1 MNTESIK
8 KKSVILE
15 KQIEEGIQWVSKNLP
30 AEERKSVVLNLK
42 KHRRDNNR
50 YRNALEKRPVV
61 CLFGESQVGKSY
73 AVTNIATTEDRTTFY
88 VKNPETDSYINFL
101 QEINPEGQ
109 GREATGVVTRFTVQN
124 DYDSN
129 KPPFKVVLL
138 SQTDVVKIIS
148 NSYFSDFQGL
158 SFNVDRDAILEK
170 IANYKLTIKSRK
182 STNNAYDEDEVYEI
196 KEYLESRFSDKAIIS
211 DLRHMQYWDEIIAI
225 LPYLN
230 LNERCDVLE
239 PLWGKVD
246 YFSQLYVLLCSVLD
260 QINNDKIVYVNQSVI
275 APKSDTIVDVQR
287 LNDIYKSSENYLVNV
302 VTDSGS
308 TQKINR
314 GILSALTL
322 ELVLVLPEYLKEREN
337 RKFLNNIDILDF
349 PGARS
354 RKKVEYEAFLQNTDE
369 LKTEMFLR
377 GKVAYLF
384 EKYSYQIEISSLMFC
399 MHDVKSEV
407 TDLPHFLYGWIKSN
421 IGNSPK
427 QRDRFIQE
435 LQNLIPSG
443 IPINPLLIILTKYN
457 NNLKWQDHTDKLEPK
472 SHNYKWSHRLKD
484 FLNNFLTEPVDDKWV
499 NNWTGNN
506 VSFKNTFLLR
516 DPLYSKTVFDELE
529 TKKIAENES
538 LVESEVIK
546 TNPTY
551 QPMYDERLKTI
562 KESFLSN
569 QYVNAYFHNPE
580 KAWYESST
588 PGNTGMSYILEYLEP
603 VSNPIIRV
611 TKIEELIDDLTTT
624 VLNDL
629 VSYYDDGDHDKKLRE
644 AKIQS
649 AKTAVSMLK
658 FFKEQR
664 QFGNFLRSLLIEE
677 DEAWKAYWSFRNA
690 KYEENSHNTTANDS
704 YEVSNK
710 AVLETIGYTYNDNIS
725 FLENYEAAK
734 SMLGFDDNEMKD
746 IGIDYAEDVQE
757 KRKEPSD
764 YLSEELLSIWVIKI
778 DRMLKEHKSIKDKS
792 LNKEIAESL
801 VNNLKESKNR
811 LKMANNLSNQLK
823 PHIESHAST
832 INYNIVPYI
841 ATRFINTFVY
851 NAGNGFKFENSE
863 NIDIPDKE
871 SLSCDSIKSGEIL
884 FDAWKQQMMKAY
896 TENVLYKS
904 TVKDEEKLKNNAL
917 LGKIVKA
924 IQEINAY

>member
-8 KKSVILE
+8 KRSQILE

-30 AEERKSVVLNLK
+30 ADERKSVVLNLK

-50 YRNALEKRPVV
+50 YRKALGKRPVV

-73 AVTNIATTEDRTTFY
+73 AVTNMATTEDRTTFY
-88 VKNPETDSYINFL
+88 VKNPESNSYINFL

-124 DYDSN
+124 NYDSS
-129 KPPFKVVLL
+129 KPPFKLVLL

-170 IANYKLTIKSRK
+170 IANYKLSVKSKK
-182 STNNAYDEDEVYEI
+182 STNNAYSEDEIYEI
-196 KEYLESRFSDKAIIS
+196 KEYLESRFSDKAVIS
-211 DLRHMQYWDEIIAI
+211 DLRQMQYWDEIINI
-225 LPYLN
+225 LPFLN
-230 LNERCDVLE
+230 IDERCDILE
-239 PLWGKVD
+239 VLWGKVE
-246 YFSQLYVLLCSVLD
+246 YFSQLFILLNGALD
-260 QINNDKIVYVNQSVI
+260 KINNENVAYVNQNVI

-287 LNDIYKSSENYLVNV
+287 LNDIYKSSEEFLVSV
-302 VTDSGS
+302 VTESGN

-314 GILSALTL
+314 GVLSALTL
-322 ELVLVLPEYLKEREN
+322 ELVLLLPEYLKDREN
-337 RKFLNNIDILDF
+337 RKFLNHIDILDF

-407 TDLPHFLYGWIKSN
+407 TDLPHFLYGWIKNN
-421 IGNSPK
+421 IGSTPK
-427 QRDRFIQE
+427 QREKFILE
-435 LQNLIPSG
+435 LQQLIPSG
-443 IPINPLLIILTKYN
+443 IAINPLLLVLTKYN
-457 NNLKWQDHTDKLEPK
+457 NNLQWQDHTDKLEPN

-499 NNWTGNN
+499 NNWIGDN

-516 DPLYSKTVFDELE
+516 DPLYSKNIFDEIE
-529 TKKIAENES
+529 TKKINENGVS
-538 LVESEVIK
+538 VESSVIRA
-546 TNPTY
+546 NPTY
-551 QPMYDERLKTI
+551 QPLYDERLNVI
-562 KESFLSN
+562 KDSFLSN
-569 QYVNAYFHNPE
+569 KYVNAYFHNPE

-611 TKIEELIDDLTTT
+611 TKIEELIDDLTET

-629 VSYYDDGDHDKKLRE
+629 LRYYDDGDHEKKLRE

-649 AKTAVSMLK
+649 AKTAVAMLK

-664 QFGNFLRSLLIEE
+664 QFGSFLRSLLIEE
-677 DEAWKAYWSFRNA
+677 DEAWKAYWNFRNA
-690 KYEENSHNTTANDS
+690 KYEDNGNNKTANDS

-734 SMLGFDDNEMKD
+734 SMLGFDDDEMKE
-746 IGIDYAEDVQE
+746 IGLDYAEDVQE

-778 DRMLKEHKSIKDKS
+778 DRMLKEHKSIKDKT

-801 VNNLKESKNR
+801 INNLKESKNR
-811 LKMANNLSNQLK
+811 LQMANNLSSQLK

-851 NAGNGFKFENSE
+851 NAGNGFKFEQLD
-863 NIDIPDKE
+863 NIEIPDKE
-871 SLSCDSIKSGEIL
+871 NLSCDSIKSGEIL
-884 FDAWKQQMMKAY
+884 FDTWKQEMMKAY

-904 TVKDEEKLKNNAL
+904 TVKDEEKLKNNGL
-917 LGKIVKA
+917 LGKIVKT
-924 IQEINAY
+924 IQEINV